1 MREEVIDR
9 YGNVIYL
16 TDERWH
22 HIVDRHY
29 ELNGHRPE
37 IISAIRSGKR
47 RRDPEDPDTFYY
59 KKRLRHPIANLNYI
73 EAVVVFQWRKDKPNN
88 FIVTAYPK

>member
-1 MREEVIDR
+1 MREEIIDR

-29 ELNGHRPE
+29 ELNEHRPE
-37 IISAIRSGKR
+37 LISAIRSGKR
-47 RRDPEDPDTFYY
+47 RRDPEDSDTFYY

-73 EAVVVFQWRKDKPNN
+73 VAVVVWLCFNGERTNQ
-88 FIVTAYPK
+88 IILS